1 MSRPD
6 VWLRGPVPDVPA
18 LLQPVAHALLQ
29 ALEEVEGAVERLRP
43 EDLWVAPGRA
53 ASAGFHLKHLIGAT
67 DRLLTYARGEPLSE
81 SQVAWLQGEKD
92 PGPPE
97 TSAPALAAAFRGVV
111 EQALAQLVDTP
122 IEQLTTPRLIGRA
135 ALSTT
140 VLGCLYH
147 AGEHAARHA
156 GQLLTTVGAIG
167 R

>member
-18 LLQPVAHALLQ
+18 LLQPVAHALIQ
-29 ALEEVEGAVERLRP
+29 AREEVDRAAERLRP

-81 SQVAWLQGEKD
+81 SQAAWLKGEKD

-97 TSAPALAAAFRGVV
+97 ASAPALAAAFGGVV
-111 EQALAQLVDTP
+111 EQALAQLADTP